1 MLQSTHLFPVPS
13 LSTHGSQHP
22 MCHPSLPF
30 DYSNIKCSF
39 DLVLICSFDLYDL
52 AETPT
57 VSFFC
62 VWLQVW
68 SASHYCV
75 HKVLDLTQQTFTS
88 ISWKALSRCHDYVP
102 PWHMVAHTW
111 YITFMVFHKRRA
123 YQQPINQLCTSGE
136 FSLIKCRTAQTWH
149 AVI

>member
-1 MLQSTHLFPVPS
+1 MNITDISHLLTCRCLHSLGQMIWTKTKDKRQKKKKKLNRDCNSVLPSTHLFPVPS
-13 LSTHGSQHP
+13 LSTHGSQPP

-39 DLVLICSFDLYDL
+39 DLVLICSFDLYYL

-88 ISWKALSRCHDYVP
+88 IS
-102 PWHMVAHTW
+102 
-111 YITFMVFHKRRA
+111 
-123 YQQPINQLCTSGE
+123 
-136 FSLIKCRTAQTWH
+136 
-149 AVI
+149 